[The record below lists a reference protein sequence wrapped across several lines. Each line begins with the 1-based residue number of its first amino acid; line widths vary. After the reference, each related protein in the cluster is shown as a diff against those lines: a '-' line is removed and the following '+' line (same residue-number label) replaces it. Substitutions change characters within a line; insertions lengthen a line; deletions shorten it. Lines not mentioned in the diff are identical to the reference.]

1 MESNLLLIHKSILP
15 KIYFQVIEAREL
27 IERENLSVVSACKKT
42 GISRN
47 TFYKYKD
54 YIFRPKDNLGKK
66 AIISFKVDDT
76 KGVLSNIL
84 GVIHECG
91 GNIIAINQDAPIH
104 SIAYIVITIDVIE
117 LNIAMEEL
125 VDRLKMISDVKAV
138 NVISYE

>member
-27 IERENLSVVSACKKT
+27 IEKDNLSVVEACKRT

-54 YIFRPKDNLGKK
+54 YIFRPNISQGKK
-66 AIISFKVDDT
+66 AIISFKVEDSR
-76 KGVLSNIL
+76 GVLSNIL
-84 GVIHECG
+84 NVIHSSG
-91 GNIIAINQDAPIH
+91 GNIISINQDAPIH
-104 SIAYIVITIDVIE
+104 SVAYIVITIDVID
-117 LNIAMEEL
+117 LNIALDDLLEK
-125 VDRLKMISDVKAV
+125 LKIINDVKAV